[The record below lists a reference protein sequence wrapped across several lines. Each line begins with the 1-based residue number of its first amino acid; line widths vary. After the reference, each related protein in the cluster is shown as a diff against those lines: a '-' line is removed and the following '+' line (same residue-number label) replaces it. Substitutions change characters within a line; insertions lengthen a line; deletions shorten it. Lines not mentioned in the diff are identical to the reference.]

1 MTLSVDQRW
10 LLLHMGGWEIVHA
23 LASPDGVT
31 HLMQSCWGSSG
42 GRANCDDLPGAPRW
56 IKGCGWE
63 TRGGV
68 IYACGQGGPHVK
80 IKASELNR
88 FSKELPADIRAELVA
103 CRDAGTAN
111 AVLRGQFCHCGHHD
125 QSYPW
130 EKDRIC
136 PPTIEQE
143 NDASADYWRI
153 RAWEHVVL
161 AKALGLNGRP
171 HIAGDQLDLFEVG
184 A

>member
-1 MTLSVDQRW
+1 MTLTVDQRW
-10 LLLHMGGWEIVHA
+10 LLLHMGGWEIVGA

-31 HLMQSCWGSSG
+31 KLMQSRWGSPG
-42 GRANCDDLPGAPRW
+42 GRAADLNGSPEWLAS
-56 IKGCGWE
+56 CGWE
-63 TRGGV
+63 ISGGA
-68 IYACGQGGPHVK
+68 IAARARRLPGLK
-80 IKASELNR
+80 IKAAEINR
-88 FSKELPADIRAELVA
+88 YAAHLPADVKAELVA

-111 AVLRGQFCHCGHHD
+111 AVLRGRFCHCGHHD

-136 PPTIEQE
+136 PPTVEQE

-161 AKALGLNGRP
+161 AKALGLNGRS